1 MEIII
6 VRISKITSILLIVLS
21 FVKCKHDNSKESDI
35 MAIPVSI
42 TIERFDQKFHRSN
55 PENIFELKNEYPFL
69 FPEKFSDSVWFKRQK
84 DSLQLMLLDTVESS
98 FPEMTPIENELE
110 SLFKHLKFYFPKTKI
125 PRIIGLINNVDYQT
139 KTIYVDSL
147 LLISLDTYFGSDHPL
162 YAGIPSYVRQDMDIK
177 YLSSHVIDKFVEYR
191 LDPPTDRTLLSQM
204 IYQGKKIYV
213 KDIMLPSKSDALKMC
228 YTDEQVNWVNDNEV
242 YIWQYFI
249 EKQILFNSVP
259 SLVKRF
265 IEPAPFSKFYL
276 EIDNESPGRIGVWL
290 GWQIIKSYLKRYP
303 KTDINTLL
311 NLPPQTIFSKSNYK
325 PRK

>member
-1 MEIII
+1 MKIII
-6 VRISKITSILLIVLS
+6 TRISKIISILLFFLS
-21 FVKCKHDNSKESDI
+21 FIKCKPDNSTESEI

-42 TIERFDQKFHRSN
+42 NIERFDQKFHRSN
-55 PENIFELKNEYPFL
+55 PEMIFELKNKYPFL
-69 FPEKFSDSVWFKRQK
+69 FPQQFNDSVWFKRQK
-84 DSLQLMLLDTVESS
+84 DSLQLMLLDTVEST
-98 FPEMTPIENELE
+98 FTDMTPIESELE
-110 SLFKHLKFYFPKTKI
+110 YLFKHLKFYFPKTKI
-125 PRIIGLINNVDYQT
+125 PRIVGLINNVDYQT
-139 KTIYVDSL
+139 KTIYIDSL

-162 YAGIPSYVRQDMDIK
+162 YEGIPSYIRQDMDIQF
-177 YLSSHVIDKFVEYR
+177 LSSHIVDKYVEY
-191 LDPPTDRTLLSQM
+191 LLEPPTDRSLLSQM

-213 KDIMLPSKSDALKMC
+213 KDIMLPSKSDGVKMC
-228 YTDEQVNWVNDNEV
+228 YSDEQLRWVNENEV

-249 EKQILFNSVP
+249 EKQILFNTDP

-290 GWQIIKSYLKRYP
+290 GWQIIKSYINRYP

>member
-1 MEIII
+1 MEVIIARICKIII
-6 VRISKITSILLIVLS
+6 NLLIVLI
-21 FVKCKHDNSKESDI
+21 FAGCERDNSKESEI
-35 MAIPVSI
+35 LAIPVSI
-42 TIERFDQKFHRSN
+42 TIERFDQKFHRSK
-55 PENIFELKNEYPFL
+55 PEMIFELKNNYPFL
-69 FPEKFSDSVWFKRQK
+69 FPQKFSDSVWFKRQK
-84 DSLQLMLLDTVESS
+84 DSLQLMLLDNVESS
-98 FPEMTPIENELE
+98 FPDMTPIEKELE
-110 SLFKHLKFYFPKTKI
+110 YLFKHLKFYFPKTKI

-162 YAGIPSYVRQDMDIK
+162 YDGIPSYVRQDMDIK
-177 YLSSHVIDKFVEYR
+177 YLSSHIIDKYVEYQ
-191 LDPPTDRTLLSQM
+191 LEPPEDRTLLSQM
-204 IYQGKKIYV
+204 IYQGKKIYL
-213 KDIMLPSKSDALKMC
+213 KDLMLPSKSDALKMC
-228 YTDEQVNWVNDNEV
+228 YTRDQIQWVNDNEV

-249 EKQILFNSVP
+249 EKKILFNTAP

-290 GWQIIKSYLKRYP
+290 GWQIIKSYMNRYP
-303 KTDINTLL
+303 KTNINTLL